1 MGFRNDQVLKPKIW
15 RCSVHCCEFCGNQFF
30 ARPQVKCPRACNKC
44 QSLRQRA
51 NEKAWHERHTHFDD
65 RYHSTRREQ
74 RIKRIKQFVLII
86 VECLR
91 VGQRLMG
98 VSIQLEVFSVNLASL
113 LSELGVRRINKFWL
127 PANDDEFEGLAAR
140 LSANL
145 MQTSSS

>member
-1 MGFRNDQVLKPKIW
+1 M
-15 RCSVHCCEFCGNQFF
+15 HCCEFCGSQFF

-44 QSLRQRA
+44 QSQRQRA

-74 RIKRIKQFVLII
+74 RTKRIQQLVVII
-86 VECLR
+86 AECLR

-98 VSIQLEVFSVNLASL
+98 ISIKLEIFSLNLRSL

-127 PANDDEFEGLAAR
+127 PANDDEFQNLAAR